1 MRRKWIW
8 PIVYSFFL
16 IGFTVYIALDTF
28 VLERAYV
35 DLNEYGDIQIENADE
50 KTEMPELTDV
60 RITEDSY
67 EDDNIKIV
75 LTTTRELET
84 NIYSADIQ
92 INNAQYLKTAF
103 ARNTY
108 GKNITETTSTIAKEV
123 NAILAI
129 NGDFYGVRESNY
141 VIRNGKIYRDNVQKD
156 HEDLVIYDDGRFET
170 IKEGE
175 ITAEELLKKGATN
188 VLAFGPALII
198 DGKINVTK
206 DQEVGVAL
214 ASNPRTAI
222 GMIDENHYVFVVG
235 DGRTDESKG
244 LSLYELAEV
253 MSKLGV
259 KTAYNLDGGG
269 SSTLVFNGTVINK
282 PTHMGDVIE
291 ERSVSDI
298 IYIGY

>member
-1 MRRKWIW
+1 MRKKWIW
-8 PIVYSFFL
+8 PITYSFFL

-28 VLERAYV
+28 VLERTYV
-35 DLNEYGDIQIENADE
+35 DLNEYGDIQIENVDE
-50 KTEMPELTDV
+50 KTKIPELTEV
-60 RITEDSY
+60 RINEDSY

-84 NIYSADIQ
+84 DIYIADIQ
-92 INNAQYLKTAF
+92 INNPQYLKTAF

-129 NGDFYGVRESNY
+129 NGDFYGVKERSY
-141 VIRNGKIYRDNVQKD
+141 VIRNGKMYRDNVQKD
-156 HEDLVIYDDGRFET
+156 REDLVIYVDGRFEI

-175 ITAEELLKKGATN
+175 ITAKELLKKGAIN

-198 DGKINVTK
+198 DGKISVTK

-222 GMIDENHYVFVVG
+222 GIIDTNHYVFVVS

-244 LSLYELAEV
+244 LSLYELAEI
-253 MSKLGV
+253 MFKLGV